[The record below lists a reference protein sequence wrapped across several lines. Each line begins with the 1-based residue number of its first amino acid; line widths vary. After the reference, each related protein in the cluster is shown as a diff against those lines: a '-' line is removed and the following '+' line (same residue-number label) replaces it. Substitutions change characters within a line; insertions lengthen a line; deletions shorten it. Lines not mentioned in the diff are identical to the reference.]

1 MNYIKFL
8 RIGGLILIERIVH
21 SRKTQRIK
29 LYTHI
34 YSELW
39 IIYTW
44 KRVIHSFQHKS
55 WNGNKLR
62 NLLKDECSNG
72 YACDISVCTTTTTA
86 CAHSLLIAQDRQS
99 VPSLAIPRPE
109 ARHPIRVARLPSTY
123 ACTFSHCCWLDGI
136 LYEREIENELKF
148 ILPPTS
154 QQILMRHFS
163 DELSAM
169 SSFSLES
176 PSFFLFSSVYIVLP
190 FSWIYLFICFV
201 FFRFCGSAQPQC
213 SRLSIRFRCI

>member
-1 MNYIKFL
+1 MPGNTSDILDFTGVVYQSNTSSSPVHVCCFSSSAESSESKELNVLNDMNYIKFL

-34 YSELW
+34 YSEFW

-72 YACDISVCTTTTTA
+72 YACDI
-86 CAHSLLIAQDRQS
+86 QR
-99 VPSLAIPRPE
+99 R
-109 ARHPIRVARLPSTY
+109 RRLPAFISYTHRPRSPISPESRNPQ
-123 ACTFSHCCWLDGI
+123 TRGQTSHQRC
-136 LYEREIENELKF
+136 K
-148 ILPPTS
+148 
-154 QQILMRHFS
+154 
-163 DELSAM
+163 
-169 SSFSLES
+169 
-176 PSFFLFSSVYIVLP
+176 PSFHICLHLQSLMLTGWHIKWEKNWKWIEIYSSTHKP
-190 FSWIYLFICFV
+190 ADFDATF
-201 FFRFCGSAQPQC
+201 
-213 SRLSIRFRCI
+213 